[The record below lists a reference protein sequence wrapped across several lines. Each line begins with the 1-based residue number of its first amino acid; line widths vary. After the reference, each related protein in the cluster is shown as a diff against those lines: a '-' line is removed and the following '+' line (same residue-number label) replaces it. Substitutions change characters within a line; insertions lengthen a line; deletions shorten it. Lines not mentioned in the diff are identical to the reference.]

1 MTKLVAGVIA
11 VAVSGASM
19 AAMAQTVDSKMM
31 ATPSA
36 SDEGVRSNV
45 LAAAKA
51 EPKSLPSRN
60 SMMATQSTS
69 TAAAP
74 VAQSSAAAV
83 HGVAPH

>member
-1 MTKLVAGVIA
+1 MTKLVAGVLA
-11 VAVSGASM
+11 VAVSVASM

-51 EPKSLPSRN
+51 EPKSVPSRN
-60 SMMATQSTS
+60 SMATQSSS
-69 TAAAP
+69 TTAAP
-74 VAQSSAAAV
+74 VAQSSAVAV
-83 HGVAPH
+83 RGVAPH

>member
-1 MTKLVAGVIA
+1 MTKLVAGLLA
-11 VAVSGASM
+11 VAVSAAST
-19 AAMAQTVDSKMM
+19 ATMAQTVDSKMM

-51 EPKSLPSRN
+51 EPKSVPTRN
-60 SMMATQSTS
+60 SMMATPSASTGP
-69 TAAAP
+69 AP

-83 HGVAPH
+83 RGVAPH